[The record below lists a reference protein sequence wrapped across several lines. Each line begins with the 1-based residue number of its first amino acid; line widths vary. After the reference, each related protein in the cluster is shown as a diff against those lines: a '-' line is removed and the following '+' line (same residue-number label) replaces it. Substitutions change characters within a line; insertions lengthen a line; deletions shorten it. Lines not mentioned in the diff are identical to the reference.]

1 MVETALTAAFRIFNW
16 YLGRVSPK
24 HGCGWRTST
33 CARDPEQDSADED
46 SVLPEDAYNPPVCM
60 RVVLT
65 VQSDSSNYGLGAG
78 QEDNE
83 RLARGLLTMGTR
95 LTLTS
100 HSWPSKVISYP
111 TILLHL
117 RMQIFEVL
125 DDVGIEVQRF
135 ENLFEYNAGLW
146 VLDNRDATDGDGA
159 EEIESEIRVSRRET
173 TTKTVQLGPDDEA
186 MNIGI
191 EIDASDDSAAVATL
205 SLSVNHLDSSMLSTW
220 GIQPFDS
227 GIDMPWITSDGIR
240 MLQKTDTSI

>member
-1 MVETALTAAFRIFNW
+1 MWLELQ
-16 YLGRVSPK
+16 LPMPD
-24 HGCGWRTST
+24 
-33 CARDPEQDSADED
+33 DPEQDSADED
-46 SVLPEDAYNPPVCM
+46 SALPEDAYNPPICM

-83 RLARGLLTMGTR
+83 RLARGLLTMGTKIDTNFTLVAEQGHLVSYD
-95 LTLTS
+95 LT
-100 HSWPSKVISYP
+100 PPPYAN
-111 TILLHL
+111 
-117 RMQIFEVL
+117 FEVL
-125 DDVGIEVQRF
+125 DAIGVEVQRF

-173 TTKTVQLGPDDEA
+173 TTKTVQLGSDDEA
-186 MNIGI
+186 MSIEI

-205 SLSVNHLDSSMLSTW
+205 SLSVNHLDASMLSTW

-240 MLQKTDTSI
+240 MLQENGYVDMNDLVDMGTSR